1 MLCETDFVARNDQF
15 QKLARDISSLVFTT
29 GVTSVDALQQSKFSD
44 GLSVADRLHETI
56 AKMGE
61 NIVLHRCA
69 SLEAASPSSILCRY
83 TISLFFLCSYEHNS
97 VGPHMSQIAALVS
110 FSVDGDASKLDR
122 DALHKI
128 GMHIVAASPAYLR
141 REEIP
146 AEILAGERRL
156 VEEEVK
162 RLNKPEKIAKKMA
175 EGKLGEFYRQK
186 VLVDQLFALDEKQG
200 SVGKMVEKLGKQAGC
215 KVAIEGFVR
224 MQVGK

>member
-1 MLCETDFVARNDQF
+1 
-15 QKLARDISSLVFTT
+15 
-29 GVTSVDALQQSKFSD
+29 
-44 GLSVADRLHETI
+44 
-56 AKMGE
+56 
-61 NIVLHRCA
+61 
-69 SLEAASPSSILCRY
+69 
-83 TISLFFLCSYEHNS
+83 
-97 VGPHMSQIAALVS
+97 MSQIAAAVS
-110 FSVDGDASKLDR
+110 FGVDGDASKLDR

-146 AEILAGERRL
+146 AEILAAERRV

-215 KVAIEGFVR
+215 KVTIEGFVR